1 MQASSDGSPPFV
13 EFNCHSVQRKTRVL
27 KLTSSFHCKI
37 ILSSLQFG
45 QPLFYLAWC
54 GWLVISKEVLRDR
67 PQARAGNT
75 MSEYILAPWGVEC
88 LQLAIVQTVFGKVLI
103 ILIICNGKSYHQ
115 NDIIAWILMIFQGT
129 LSVQSWSV
137 ENETE
142 DENNSNNHA
151 NGSCLDMIG
160 DSMVRRQC
168 NRGAPARPD
177 PFVAQHV
184 AHLHI

>member
-88 LQLAIVQTVFGKVLI
+88 LQLAIVSADCF
-103 ILIICNGKSYHQ
+103 
-115 NDIIAWILMIFQGT
+115 WQGINYIDHLQRQF
-129 LSVQSWSV
+129 LSP
-137 ENETE
+137 ERYY
-142 DENNSNNHA
+142 
-151 NGSCLDMIG
+151 CLDSHDFPGHALRAIL
-160 DSMVRRQC
+160 VCRE
-168 NRGAPARPD
+168 
-177 PFVAQHV
+177 
-184 AHLHI
+184 